1 MAKFLKEVG
10 PVTYTEDVV
19 KGNLTTIGDNE
30 LTFFLSPKT
39 GTSYSHLWV
48 GPLFSLP
55 VNSIMEDPYTTTY
68 ADGGYSDTALGYLVN
83 NVSNNIIV
91 ADISSNAYDIGI
103 NGLNFKI
110 DIPLDPTYSGTS
122 FSGLNTTTLYGAYMK
137 TPLYD
142 KPNNTGPCSCSIM
155 DNLMS
160 EQSSVVTTEVKQGL
174 PEQSGINP
182 ESNSYYGSGIVYLF
196 CDDIQRPN
204 ISAST
209 ATTLNSW
216 STGFGFDCPYTF
228 GAKYPFNFMDDI
240 TQGYY
245 KDVPVGAVDL
255 LGGKVTIFNEDLVNA
270 FDFTLATSGDSTSGA
285 TFPISA
291 ASATFAS
298 YDVEYGL
305 NMTLIASKNEFTTSD
320 NPTFNTQNCGDKVWV
335 TYINLYDSKGN
346 LVGVAPMESP
356 TAKRFNQ
363 TLVLDLGL
371 KF

>member
-19 KGNLTTIGDNE
+19 KGNLNTIGGGDM
-30 LTFFLSPKT
+30 TFLLVPKT

-55 VNSIMEDPYTTTY
+55 VNDLMEEPYTTAY
-68 ADGGYSDTALGYLVN
+68 VDGGYSGTSLGHLVSD
-83 NVSNNIIV
+83 VSNNIIV
-91 ADISSNAYDIGI
+91 ANIEASNFDVGIS
-103 NGLNFKI
+103 GLNFKMV
-110 DIPLDPTYSGTS
+110 IPLDPLYSGSS
-122 FSGLNTTTLYGAYMK
+122 FSGLSTTSLYGAYMK

-142 KPNNTGPCSCSIM
+142 KPNNSGPCSCSIM

-160 EQSSVVTTEVKQGL
+160 EQSSVVTSEVKQGL

-182 ESNSYYGSGIVYLF
+182 ESNSYYNSGIIYLF
-196 CDDIQRPN
+196 CDDIQKPN

-209 ATTLNSW
+209 VVTTNSW

-228 GAKYPFNFMDDI
+228 GKKFPFNFMDDT

-255 LGGKVTIFNEDLVNA
+255 LGGKVTIFNQELVNA
-270 FDFTLATSGDSTSGA
+270 FDFSLAISGNSTSGA
-285 TFPISA
+285 TLPIGDA
-291 ASATFAS
+291 NTTFMS
-298 YDVEYGL
+298 YDIEYGL
-305 NMTLIASKNEFTTSD
+305 NMTLIAGKNEFTTSD
-320 NPTFNTQNCGDKVWV
+320 NPTYNVQNCGDKVWI

-346 LVGVAPMESP
+346 LVGVAPLYEP
-356 TAKRFNQ
+356 TSKRFNQ